1 MNNIYISHKKQCSNT
16 LMHLQRSNQS
26 SITAGTKK
34 ELATDASESERT
46 AQEDSTATL
55 RLMNVIKA
63 TIKVIIHP
71 DPALPHLHKQN
82 RA

>member
-1 MNNIYISHKKQCSNT
+1 
-16 LMHLQRSNQS
+16 MHLQRSNR

-46 AQEDSTATL
+46 AQEESTATL

-63 TIKVIIHP
+63 IIKVIIHP

-82 RA
+82 SA